1 MGIIREYLGKFTMY
15 RLMIRFLLGLLG
27 IAALLSWLGV
37 LGLDPIAIIVG
48 AVITVTV
55 CLTAN
60 WLMAYAYKIKQNNES
75 AQITGLILAL
85 IMGPSLTGLFWL
97 PLVTASIAAMAA
109 KYILKFHNR
118 HLFNP
123 AAFGAVCAAL
133 IFGQGASWWIGV
145 PWLTALVLAGGLL
158 IGFKIHRLKLIG
170 VFIASYLALF
180 VLFNAT
186 SLPVAITGQLLW
198 SLLIGSPL
206 AFFAFV
212 MLIEPQTS
220 PNQSKYHMLYAV
232 FVAAIVVL
240 AQTYVSSVS
249 YTIEAALLIGNLATR
264 LVQRDH
270 KYNLA
275 LIRQEQWAPGIIGFW
290 FDKPAHFTF
299 QAGQFLQWTLP
310 HTKPDNRGIRR
321 WFTISASP
329 SESELLITT
338 KFSEKPSTFKQALLK
353 VRPGDRLTAT
363 GLEGDFVLPA
373 ETTQPLV
380 FLAGGIGITPFRSM
394 IKFLIDTKES
404 RPITLLYAA
413 KTPDE
418 FVFKDLFAAAE
429 KTIGLKVRYITG
441 PLDEH
446 AIRASVTD
454 LTKPLFYVSGP
465 EPMVEA
471 LGEVLKKAGVPDTH
485 LKQDF
490 FPGYE
495 A

>member
-1 MGIIREYLGKFTMY
+1 MY

-27 IAALLSWLGV
+27 SAVVLSWFGV
-37 LGLDPIAIIVG
+37 LGFDPIAIIVG
-48 AVITVTV
+48 AVIAVTV
-55 CLTAN
+55 CFATN

-75 AQITGLILAL
+75 AFITGLILAL

-97 PLVTASIAAMAA
+97 PLVVASVIAMGA
-109 KYILKFHNR
+109 KYVLTLHNR

-123 AAFGAVCAAL
+123 AAFGAVCAAVV
-133 IFGQGASWWIGV
+133 FGQGASWWIGV
-145 PWLTALVLAGGLL
+145 PWLTPIVLAGGLL
-158 IGFKIHRLKLIG
+158 IGLKIHRLKLIG
-170 VFIASYLALF
+170 VFIATYLALF
-180 VLFNAT
+180 VIFNAT
-186 SLPVAITGQLLW
+186 SLPIAIIGQLLW

-206 AFFAFV
+206 VFFAFV

-232 FVAAIVVL
+232 FVAATVVI

-249 YTIEAALLIGNLATR
+249 YTMEAALLVGNLATR
-264 LVQRDH
+264 LVQNDY
-270 KYNLA
+270 KYNLT
-275 LIRQEQWAPGIIGFW
+275 LIRQDQWAPGITGFW
-290 FDKPAHFTF
+290 FSKPAQLTF

-310 HTKPDNRGIRR
+310 HNKPDNRGIRR

-329 SESELLITT
+329 SETELLITT
-338 KFSEKPSTFKQALLK
+338 KFSEKSSTFKQALQK
-353 VRPGDRLTAT
+353 VQPGDRLTAT
-363 GLEGDFVLPA
+363 GLEGDFVLPIDVDR
-373 ETTQPLV
+373 PLV

-394 IKFLIDTKES
+394 IKFLVDTKEA

-418 FVFKDLFAAAE
+418 FVFKDLLAAAE

-454 LTKPLFYVSGP
+454 LTRPFFYVSGP

-471 LGEVLKKAGVPDTH
+471 LGMVLKKAGVPEAH